1 MPKALKNEEIEFLI
15 EVYTRYTVKLKK
27 SKLLNNM

>member
-27 SKLLNNM
+27 KQVAK